1 MKYISHIAAAL
12 LAALT
17 LFTSCKK
24 DDTIRY
30 GNMTLGNFAG
40 DLFISDQGNEFSI
53 VENNSGQEF
62 NDAKRGIMVC
72 DVLKKV
78 EGTTNGYEVR
88 VTDYLEVL
96 TKSPVEAAEAALDA
110 DKLVEDPIMI
120 AETWVSGGYI
130 NMYVMFEV
138 QVNPKKEDS
147 QHMVNLVFTESDK
160 GTGKYSFTLR
170 HNSFGETLNA
180 KEESGEGAG
189 EGSGENAGEG
199 AGEGSGEGA
208 GEGSGESQKVA
219 TRGTNPVQWAIAG
232 AYVSFQVS
240 DLIQEDTAEIT
251 LNWLEHAIIGN
262 EWTAE
267 TTERSYKL
275 SYDKKNFEQVPL
287 TLKTK
292 TAVLK

>member
-53 VENNSGQEF
+53 VENNSGQKF

-120 AETWVSGGYI
+120 AETWISGGYI

-189 EGSGENAGEG
+189 EGSGE
-199 AGEGSGEGA
+199 
-208 GEGSGESQKVA
+208 SQKVA

-262 EWTAE
+262 EWTKE

-275 SYDKKNFEQVPL
+275 SYDKNNFEQVPL

>member
-1 MKYISHIAAAL
+1 
-12 LAALT
+12 
-17 LFTSCKK
+17 
-24 DDTIRY
+24 
-30 GNMTLGNFAG
+30 
-40 DLFISDQGNEFSI
+40 
-53 VENNSGQEF
+53 
-62 NDAKRGIMVC
+62 
-72 DVLKKV
+72 
-78 EGTTNGYEVR
+78 
-88 VTDYLEVL
+88 
-96 TKSPVEAAEAALDA
+96 
-110 DKLVEDPIMI
+110 
-120 AETWVSGGYI
+120 
-130 NMYVMFEV
+130 MYVMFEV

-180 KEESGEGAG
+180 KEESGEGAD
-189 EGSGENAGEG
+189 EGSGENAEEG
-199 AGEGSGEGA
+199 DGEGS

-275 SYDKKNFEQVPL
+275 NYDKKNFEQVPL